1 MPLILNLKKLTTFFQ
16 GLPRK
21 LLAYRALILL
31 AILGATV
38 FLALGAPKVVIDES
52 LASYFHDTD
61 PVKTAYDRF
70 RAVFGGDEDVYIV
83 YQAEDGDIFSK
94 TSLAAL
100 ARIHHVLEKTD
111 TAHIREVKSLINVQ
125 YLEGRE
131 GSLTARNFVGYTP
144 PGSREEREAL
154 RAQALAHPD
163 YPLFYLSED
172 SRFGG
177 ILIRTDFNAEVPR
190 ETAAAGQATSG
201 FDTVAP
207 VIPADIPKGNAGF
220 PDDGAVTRIS
230 DIKDYPVFMAALAEL
245 LEAEAAHGAL
255 SFHPVG
261 QPVLMD
267 FFARAVI
274 QDMGRLMGI
283 LLVLMGLVLW
293 ILFRSFSAV
302 VWPLVIVI
310 LTVVWTLGL
319 IGHLG
324 VPMSAMVQIIIFL
337 ALAVGI
343 ADSVHIL
350 SGFLFFRNQG
360 RDHQDALAAV
370 FKKSGP
376 ACFLTSL
383 TTAVGLTALILVPLK
398 PIAAFGAFA
407 ALAVMLAFGLTMVL
421 LPLLLSFWAPVGKTQ
436 TATGKRHPIQAMIR
450 RIDRVGTGRPK
461 TVLTVFA
468 LLILVLAAGAAN
480 LKIDSNFVEIIKEG
494 RPLRT
499 TYGLVDD
506 HMGGTGS
513 LEVMLDFKTPDALRD
528 PAVVQAMAEIQDFM
542 ATTPDTRVVRSV
554 SLVNGVK
561 ESYQALNA
569 DDPDFYKVPEDAA
582 MLDQVVFLFDN
593 AAPEDRRRLAS
604 DDFSAGRMGIRTLNM
619 GSIQALDVMETLQGA
634 IDRAFGDLR
643 RAFPAMTV
651 TLTGNMALLSK
662 MLDYVAWAQLKSFA
676 LALGVISVILLL
688 VLGSVKAGWVALLP
702 NLFPILTLF
711 GLMGALGIPLDADT
725 LLVAPII
732 MGLAVDDTIHFMTH
746 FRLEMGK
753 PGATIGQAAARSLH
767 EAGQAVTFTSLIL
780 GSGFLVFILS
790 FHNGISNFG
799 IFSAAAIFAALAG
812 DLFFLPALCRAA
824 NLNFKEA

>member
-1 MPLILNLKKLTTFFQ
+1 MPLILNLKKLTPFFQ
-16 GLPRK
+16 ALPGK
-21 LLAYRALILL
+21 LVNHKYSILL
-31 AILGATV
+31 AVLATTLFLG
-38 FLALGAPKVVIDES
+38 LGAPKVIIDES
-52 LASYFHDTD
+52 LAAYFHDTD
-61 PVKTAYDRF
+61 PVKMAYDRF
-70 RAVFGGDEDVYIV
+70 RDVFGGDEDVYIV
-83 YQAEDGDIFSK
+83 YEARDGDIFS
-94 TSLAAL
+94 TASLEAL
-100 ARIHHVLEKTD
+100 TRIHTILERTD

-125 YLEGRE
+125 YLEGRQ
-131 GSLTARNFVGYTP
+131 GSLTARNFVGHTP
-144 PGSREEREAL
+144 PEGREEREAL

-163 YPLFYLSED
+163 YPLFYLSQD

-177 ILIRTDFNAEVPR
+177 ILIRTDFNAEVPA
-190 ETAAAGQATSG
+190 EAAPPALSG
-201 FDTVAP
+201 FDSAAP
-207 VIPADIPKGNAGF
+207 MVPGGDVSG
-220 PDDGAVTRIS
+220 DGPHRNQAHTRIS
-230 DIKDYPVFMAALAEL
+230 HVQDYPVFMAALTEL
-245 LEAEAAHGAL
+245 LNAEAAKGAL
-255 SFHPVG
+255 EFHPVG

-283 LLVLMGLVLW
+283 LILLMALVLW
-293 ILFRSFSAV
+293 LLFRSFSAV
-302 VWPLVIVI
+302 LWPLVIVV

-324 VPMSAMVQIIIFL
+324 IPMSAMIQIIIFL

-360 RDHQDALAAV
+360 RDHHQALAAV

-383 TTAVGLTALILVPLK
+383 TTAVGLTALVLVPLE
-398 PIAAFGAFA
+398 PIAVFGTFA

-421 LPLLLSFWAPVGKTQ
+421 LPPLLSFWAPVGRKKT
-436 TATGKRHPIQAMIR
+436 KDKPHPIQALIR
-450 RIDRVGTGRPK
+450 RIDHVGTDYPK
-461 TVLTVFA
+461 AVLSLFA
-468 LLILVLAAGAAN
+468 LMVLAMAAGVSQ
-480 LKIDSNFVEIIKEG
+480 LKIDSNFVEIIKKG

-513 LEVMLDFKTPDALRD
+513 LEVMMDFKTPDALRN
-528 PAVVQAMAEIQDFM
+528 PHVVAAMAQIQDFM
-542 ATTPDTRVVRSV
+542 AATPETRVVRSV

-561 ESYQALNA
+561 ESFKALNA
-569 DDPDFYKVPEDAA
+569 DHPDFYRVPRDPAL
-582 MLDQVVFLFDN
+582 LDQVVFLFDN
-593 AAPEDRRRLAS
+593 AAPRDRRRLAS

-619 GSIQALDVMETLQGA
+619 GSIQALEVMGIIQA
-634 IDRAFGDLR
+634 AVDRAFEGLEQTFPGLR
-643 RAFPAMTV
+643 V

-662 MLDYVAWAQLKSFA
+662 MLDYIAWAQLKSFA

-688 VLGSVKAGWVALLP
+688 VLGSIKAGWVAVLP
-702 NLFPILTLF
+702 NLFPVLTLF
-711 GLMGALGIPLDADT
+711 GIMGALGIPLDADT

-746 FRLEMGK
+746 YRMEMAK
-753 PGATIGQAAARSLH
+753 PGATIATAAAGALH
-767 EAGQAVTFTSLIL
+767 EAGQAVTFTSLVL
-780 GSGFLVFILS
+780 GTGFLVFILS
-790 FHNGISNFG
+790 FHQGLSNFG
-799 IFSAAAIFAALAG
+799 IFSAVAILAALCA